1 MNYDYSKI
9 ISIRFLKSFFIILSV
24 LFITFVIFTID
35 ITSLINFAHDDSF
48 YYLKT
53 AFNFSTGNGSSFDTI
68 NPTNGYHPLY
78 FWILSLFFFII
89 NLFVITSPELLF
101 RFLCVLH
108 LIIVIIIIYLISEII
123 RICYDKDISKINKYS
138 NVITYSVL
146 FGTILIRD
154 IGTESQLTVLLL
166 LILYLLVLKKNNF
179 NFRYK
184 LILGFV
190 ISLLLL
196 SRTDLLYVFFI
207 PLMIFYIYRKG
218 VTDLFKKYFIIFIF
232 VLVAVIINI
241 SYNYLV
247 DGSIFSVSHLIVNSF
262 PKILLLENIKSLY
275 TETGSYISFL
285 KLLMLIF
292 LLIVSLFLYYSK
304 RKSTIRFDRC
314 FLFSILLAIGSLLFC
329 FQHLAFNKFGLKSWY
344 MAIPSICIVLLIIN
358 VFQIIR
364 IKKTHLK
371 YLMFVS
377 IIIVSIYFLIIRVFN
392 NKFMYAYLYSKEIE
406 KITAVNDRIF
416 QIDFSGITGFFSSRK
431 IINGDGLINSME
443 YSRYLRGNDV
453 SKFLKEKDVKYFS
466 FYVYKNYQEDDEYI
480 YDYSFKDFSN
490 GIFFKIRK
498 KDIILKFIY
507 YYEYSLENQI
517 GNWYLVKLNL

>member
-1 MNYDYSKI
+1 MNNDNSKI
-9 ISIRFLKSFFIILSV
+9 VSIRFLKSFFIIISI

-78 FWILSLFFFII
+78 FWILSLYFFII
-89 NLFVITSPELLF
+89 NLFVNTSPELLF
-101 RFLCVLH
+101 RFVCVLH

-123 RICYDKDISKINKYS
+123 RICYDKNFSKNNKYS
-138 NVITYSVL
+138 NIITYSVL

-166 LILYLLVLKKNNF
+166 LILYFLVLKKNNF
-179 NFRYK
+179 NFSYK

-207 PLMIFYIYRKG
+207 PLMIFYTYRKG

-262 PKILLLENIKSLY
+262 PQILLLENIKSLY

-285 KLLMLIF
+285 KLLMLLF
-292 LLIVSLFLYYSK
+292 LFIVSLFIYSK
-304 RKSTIRFDRC
+304 QKSTIRFDRC
-314 FLFSILLAIGSLLFC
+314 FLFSTLLAIGSLLFC
-329 FQHLAFNKFGLKSWY
+329 FQHLAFNKFGLRSWY

-358 VFQIIR
+358 IFQKVR
-364 IKKTHLK
+364 IKKTYLK
-371 YLMFVS
+371 YLMFVTVV
-377 IIIVSIYFLIIRVFN
+377 IISIYFLIIRVFN
-392 NKFMYAYLYSKEIE
+392 NKFMYVYLYSKEIE
-406 KITAVNDRIF
+406 KITDVNDRIF
-416 QIDFSGITGFFSSRK
+416 QIDFSGIAGFFSSRK

-443 YSRYLRGNDV
+443 YYRYLKGNDV
-453 SKFLKEKDVKYFS
+453 SKFLKEKNVKYYS

-507 YYEYSLENQI
+507 HYEYLLENNI